1 MGCTQYD
8 TILFGG
14 LYKILIASVSQ
25 ILQSLGFQDSAYVY
39 ISGMA
44 VRQDFRR
51 QGLGSDLL
59 IAAELL
65 SETWAELDKVLH
77 VHTDNPSAIEFYIC
91 NGYTEI
97 HREANFPLRRPRV
110 LLIKQCKRNLGR

>member
-1 MGCTQYD
+1 
-8 TILFGG
+8 
-14 LYKILIASVSQ
+14 
-25 ILQSLGFQDSAYVY
+25 
-39 ISGMA
+39 MA

-59 IAAELL
+59 TAAELM
-65 SETWAELDKVLH
+65 SDNWAELNKVLH
-77 VHTDNPSAIEFYIC
+77 VHVDNPSGIEFYVR

-110 LLIKQCKRNLGR
+110 LLIKRSKHISWQ